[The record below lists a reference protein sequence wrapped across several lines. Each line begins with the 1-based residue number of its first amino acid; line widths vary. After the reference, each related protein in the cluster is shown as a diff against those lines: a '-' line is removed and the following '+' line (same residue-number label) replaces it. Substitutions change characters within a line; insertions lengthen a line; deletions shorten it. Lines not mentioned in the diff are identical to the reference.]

1 MDFVTASQ
9 LQDCFTPEDDVW
21 FPDLAKIAWQ
31 DLDFLGWVHPSGHL
45 AYIVAQSPNDG
56 ALKGVVLRRFERP
69 TSRVRLDMCSLCLHV
84 HGSGGTAMFSI
95 TEAGSRGRRT
105 ISNVVCTDLACSLRI
120 RNKINPSSLMQETLY
135 LEAKVWRILQRL
147 HRWLV
152 KTKYL

>member
-9 LQDCFTPEDDVW
+9 LQGCFTPEDDVW
-21 FPDLAKIAWQ
+21 FPDLAKIVWQ

-69 TSRVRLDMCSLCLHV
+69 RSRVRLDMCSLCLHV

-147 HRWLV
+147 HRWLM